1 MNPRLGSVEPMR
13 AHPVFADMPVTI
25 FETMSGL
32 AREHG
37 AINLGQGFPDDQGP
51 ESLRRLAADAL
62 MTGSNQYAPSRG
74 LPELRHAV
82 VEHYGRMQGVD
93 LTFDGVLI
101 TSGATEAIAASIMA
115 FVHPGDEVILFE
127 PAYDAYRPLIERAG
141 GVAVPVR
148 LQPPHWRVTEEA
160 VEAAVT
166 ARTRMV
172 VFNNPH
178 NPTARAFDAEEVAVL
193 ARVCVRHDLIA
204 VSDEVWEHVIL
215 DGRRHCS
222 LIAEPGMASRTLKIG
237 SAGKMFGMTGWKIG
251 FVCGDPA
258 LIDPVAKAHQFI
270 TFATPPN
277 LQSAV
282 AAGLAWPEAS
292 FVEMRAG
299 LQRSRDRL
307 AAGLSKEGFVL
318 TPSEGTYFLGVDLA
332 ASGIALSDEDFCRR
346 AVTAFGVAAI
356 PLSAFVPDKAG
367 GSVIRLCFA
376 KADAVLDEAVERLG
390 KAAEAL
396 RQR

>member
-1 MNPRLGSVEPMR
+1 MR

-74 LPELRHAV
+74 LPDLRHAV
-82 VEHYGRMQGVD
+82 VKHHGRLQGVP

-101 TSGATEAIAASIMA
+101 TSGATESIAASIMA
-115 FVHPGDEVILFE
+115 FVHPGDEVIIFE

-148 LQPPHWRVTEEA
+148 LQPPFWRLTEDA
-160 VEAAVT
+160 IEAAIT
-166 ARTRMV
+166 PRTRMV

-178 NPTARAFDAEEVAVL
+178 NPTARAFDADEVAAL

-204 VSDEVWEHVIL
+204 VSDEVWEHVIF
-215 DGRRHCS
+215 DGRRHRS
-222 LIAEPGMASRTLKIG
+222 LIAEPGMAARTLKIG

-258 LIDPVAKAHQFI
+258 LVDPVAKAHQFL

-277 LQSAV
+277 LQVAV
-282 AAGLAWPEAS
+282 AAGLAWPEAA
-292 FVEMRAG
+292 FVDMRSG

-307 AAGLSKEGFVL
+307 VAGLTDAGFAL
-318 TPSEGTYFLGVDLA
+318 TPSEGTYFLGLDLR
-332 ASGIALSDEDFCRR
+332 ASGLALSDEDFCRR
-346 AVTAFGVAAI
+346 TVAEFGVAAI
-356 PLSAFVPDKAG
+356 PLSAFVTGGPD
-367 GSVIRLCFA
+367 GSIVRLCFA

-390 KAAEAL
+390 
-396 RQR
+396 RIFC

>member
-1 MNPRLGSVEPMR
+1 MR
-13 AHPVFADMPVTI
+13 AHPVFAEMSVTI
-25 FETMSGL
+25 FERMSGL

-37 AINLGQGFPDDQGP
+37 AINLGQGFPDDPGP
-51 ESLRRLAADAL
+51 ESLRRLAAEAL

-82 VEHYGRMQGVD
+82 VEHYGRLQGVD

-115 FVHPGDEVILFE
+115 FVHPGDEVLIFE

-141 GVAVPVR
+141 GVAVAVR
-148 LQPPHWRVTEEA
+148 LVAPLWRLTEA
-160 VEAAVT
+160 AIEAAVT
-166 ARTRMV
+166 TRTRMI

-178 NPTARAFDAEEVAVL
+178 NPTALAFDADEVAAL
-193 ARVCVRHDLIA
+193 ARVCVRHDLMA
-204 VSDEVWEHVIL
+204 VSDEVWEHVIF
-215 DGRRHCS
+215 DGRRHRS

-258 LIDPVAKAHQFI
+258 LVDPVAKAHQFL

-282 AAGLAWPEAS
+282 AAGLAWPEDA
-292 FVEMRAG
+292 FVEMRAR

-307 AAGLSKEGFVL
+307 ADGLLAQGFVL
-318 TPSEGTYFLGVDLA
+318 TPSEGTYFLGLDLV
-332 ASGIALSDEDFCRR
+332 ASGLALSDRDFCLR
-346 AVTAFGVAAI
+346 AVQAFGVASI
-356 PLSAFVPDKAG
+356 PISAFVAADPKGA
-367 GSVIRLCFA
+367 VVRLCFA
-376 KADAVLDEAVERLG
+376 KSDAVLDQAAERLG
-390 KAAEAL
+390 RARLAWT
-396 RQR
+396 

>member
-1 MNPRLGSVEPMR
+1 MR

-51 ESLRRLAADAL
+51 ESLRRLAAEAL

-82 VEHYGRMQGVD
+82 VEHYGRMHDVP
-93 LTFDGVLI
+93 LRFDGVLV
-101 TSGATEAIAASIMA
+101 TSGATEAIAASISA
-115 FVHPGDEVILFE
+115 WVQPGDEVVIFE

-148 LQPPHWRVTEEA
+148 LDPPTWRLTEDA
-160 VEAAVT
+160 LEAAIT
-166 ARTRMV
+166 PRTRAV

-178 NPTARAFDAEEVAVL
+178 NPTARAFHAEEVSTL
-193 ARVCVRHDLIA
+193 ARACVRHDLIA
-204 VSDEVWEHVIL
+204 VSDEVWEHVIF
-215 DGRRHCS
+215 DGRRHRS
-222 LIAEPGMASRTLKIG
+222 LIAEPGMAARTLKIG

-258 LIDPVAKAHQFI
+258 LVDPVAKAHQFL

-282 AAGLAWPEAS
+282 AAGLAWDAS
-292 FVEMRAG
+292 AFAELQRG

-307 AAGLSKEGFVL
+307 ASGLEAQGFVL
-318 TPSEGTYFLGVDLA
+318 TPSEGTYFLGVDLK
-332 ASGIALSDEDFCRR
+332 ASGIALNDEAFCRR
-346 AVTAFGVAAI
+346 VVSEFGVAAI
-356 PLSAFVPDKAG
+356 PLSAFVTG
-367 GSVIRLCFA
+367 GGDGATIRLCFA
-376 KADAVLDEAVERLG
+376 KADTVLDEAVERLG
-390 KAAEAL
+390 RARTAL
-396 RQR
+396 AHS

>member
-1 MNPRLGSVEPMR
+1 MR
-13 AHPVFADMPVTI
+13 AHPVFAHMPVTI
-25 FETMSGL
+25 FEVMSSL

-51 ESLRRLAADAL
+51 QSLRRLAADAL

-82 VEHYGRMQGVD
+82 VEHYGRLQGVP

-115 FVHPGDEVILFE
+115 WVHPGDEIVIFE

-141 GVAVPVR
+141 GIAVPVR
-148 LQPPHWRVTEEA
+148 LQPPLWRLTDDAIEA
-160 VEAAVT
+160 VIT
-166 ARTRMV
+166 PRTRMV

-178 NPTARAFDAEEVAVL
+178 NPTARAFDAEEVAAL

-215 DGRRHCS
+215 DGRRHRS
-222 LIAEPGMASRTLKIG
+222 LIAEPGMTSRTLKIG
-237 SAGKMFGMTGWKIG
+237 SAGKIFGMTGWKIG

-258 LIDPVAKAHQFI
+258 LVDPVAKAHQFI

-282 AAGLAWPEAS
+282 AAGLGWPEAA
-292 FVEMRAG
+292 FAEMGAD

-307 AAGLSKEGFVL
+307 AAGLTAHGFVL
-318 TPSEGTYFLGVDLA
+318 TPSEGTYFLGLDLT
-332 ASGIALSDEDFCRR
+332 ASGIASSDEAFCRR
-346 AVTAFGVAAI
+346 AVVDFGVAAI
-356 PLSAFVPDKAG
+356 PLSAFVSDAAA

-376 KADAVLDEAVERLG
+376 KADAVLDEAIERLG
-390 KAAEAL
+390 GAAETL
-396 RQR
+396 RRA